1 MTKIVAKNKGTPTSA
16 TRKTKKKTKQ
26 NRKNP
31 QKMAPDS
38 ITDMHGSSDTCVI
51 AFTLQRLTCQN
62 FMTSELLTFAY
73 CDVYCLTSLE
83 NDTDNF
89 QLDRSGN
96 FS

>member
-16 TRKTKKKTKQ
+16 TRKTKKNKTKQ
-26 NRKNP
+26 EKPTEN
-31 QKMAPDS
+31 S
-38 ITDMHGSSDTCVI
+38 VTDMHGSSDTCVI
-51 AFTLQRLTCQN
+51 TFTLQRLTCQN

-73 CDVYCLTSLE
+73 RDVYCLACLE